1 VQVFINSIN
10 NQNGLP
16 KNPIHF
22 LSLEL
27 KTAVFLLSFRKQL
40 KNHTVKNT
48 FLFNNRYFI
57 LAITILICSACDSSN
72 PVKEKA
78 PENENEEL
86 RRKELELKERE
97 LNIREKEL
105 SQKDE
110 EIAPKSKAKE
120 SPYKSSS
127 PSEEDFYIINV
138 SAIKDAVSARK
149 KVKELRSMGYESDY
163 LWIPNYNSLSGAEY
177 YSVYIGPFFSQYECE
192 EATEAYRQ
200 LHPEAYGLL
209 VSQENVRVRINGIGK
224 IIK

>member
-1 VQVFINSIN
+1 M
-10 NQNGLP
+10 
-16 KNPIHF
+16 
-22 LSLEL
+22 
-27 KTAVFLLSFRKQL
+27 
-40 KNHTVKNT
+40 KNT

-72 PVKEKA
+72 PEEYKA
-78 PENENEEL
+78 PENEEL
-86 RRKELELKERE
+86 LRKELELKERE

-120 SPYKSSS
+120 SPYKSYS
-127 PSEEDFYIINV
+127 PSEEDFYILNV
-138 SAIKDAVSARK
+138 SAIKDAVLARK
-149 KVKELRSMGYESDY
+149 KVDELRSMGYESDY
-163 LWIPNYNSLSGAEY
+163 LWIPDYNSLSGAEY

-200 LHPEAYGLL
+200 RHPDAYGLL
-209 VSQENVRVRINGIGK
+209 VSQDNVRVRINGIGK

>member
-1 VQVFINSIN
+1 MQGFINSIN
-10 NQNGLP
+10 NQKGLP
-16 KNPIHF
+16 KSPIHF

-40 KNHTVKNT
+40 KTYTVKNT

-57 LAITILICSACDSSN
+57 LAITILICSACYSSN

-78 PENENEEL
+78 PVNENEEL

-110 EIAPKSKAKE
+110 KIAPKSKAKE
-120 SPYKSSS
+120 SPYKSYS

-149 KVKELRSMGYESDY
+149 KVDELRSMGYESDY
-163 LWIPNYNSLSGAEY
+163 LWIPDYNSLSGAEY

-200 LHPEAYGLL
+200 RHPDAYGLL
-209 VSQENVRVRINGIGK
+209 VSQDNVRVRINGIGK